1 MISIRFV
8 LQLKGFHQGN
18 YNGEFVC
25 AFASN
30 LGVCLIVKVELWA
43 ILIAIILALSR
54 GFSKL
59 SIECGSAT
67 AINMINSGVCVH
79 HLCYTLYAVASHGMS
94 IDTGIKLLDSIPD
107 FIYLLLLADASAA
120 TWYCRSSLHYI
131 KNIQTSRSGG
141 SVFLGTKNDLIMIC
155 RYLFY
160 LGKTRTIQLEK
171 LPDEEAE
178 QFLTYPFI
186 DPEPEKP
193 WLAQRRALRIS
204 YSA

>member
-1 MISIRFV
+1 
-8 LQLKGFHQGN
+8 
-18 YNGEFVC
+18 
-25 AFASN
+25 
-30 LGVCLIVKVELWA
+30 
-43 ILIAIILALSR
+43 
-54 GFSKL
+54 
-59 SIECGSAT
+59 
-67 AINMINSGVCVH
+67 
-79 HLCYTLYAVASHGMS
+79 MS

-107 FIYLLLLADASAA
+107 FIYLLLLAYASAA
-120 TWYCRSSLHYI
+120 TWYCL
-131 KNIQTSRSGG
+131 NT
-141 SVFLGTKNDLIMIC
+141 FLICYFVQVSTILRTFKPAGVVIC

-178 QFLTYPFI
+178 QFLMYPFI